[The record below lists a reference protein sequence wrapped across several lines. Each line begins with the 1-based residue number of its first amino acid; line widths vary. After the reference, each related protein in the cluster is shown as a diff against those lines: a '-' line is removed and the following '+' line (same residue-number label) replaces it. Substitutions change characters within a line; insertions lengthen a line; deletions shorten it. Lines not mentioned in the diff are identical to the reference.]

1 MIEMISVTK
10 RYQDKTVLEKVS
22 LSLAEGE
29 IAMICGPS
37 GAGKSTLLRTLNRME
52 SINEGDIQIQGS
64 SLYAPGTSLCAL
76 RAQVGLVF
84 QHCNLFSHLTTL
96 NNIVMPLVKV
106 KGMAHQEAATLA
118 HSMLAKFGL
127 AERADAFPSDLSG
140 GERQR
145 TAIIRC
151 LAMQPLVMLF
161 DEPTSALDW
170 RLRLDVADNIRTL
183 ADQGLTQLI
192 VTHDLEFACALGD
205 RFFLLENAQLRE
217 VAANELACCG
227 PDLGSFAR
235 KVNRNKTFSVA

>member
-10 RYQDKTVLEKVS
+10 RYQEKTVLEKVS

-52 SINEGDIQIQGS
+52 SIDDGDILIRGS
-64 SLYAPGTSLCAL
+64 SLYAPGINLCGL

-106 KGMAHQEAATLA
+106 KGMAFRDASELA
-118 HSMLAKFGL
+118 RSMLARFGL
-127 AERADAFPSDLSG
+127 GDRADAFPSDLSG

-170 RLRLDVADNIRTL
+170 RLRLDVAENIRSL
-183 ADQGLTQLI
+183 SDQGLTQLI

-205 RFFLLENAQLRE
+205 RFFLLEMGQLRE
-217 VAANELACCG
+217 VASKELACCG

-235 KVNRNKTFSVA
+235 KFKRDDTVALA